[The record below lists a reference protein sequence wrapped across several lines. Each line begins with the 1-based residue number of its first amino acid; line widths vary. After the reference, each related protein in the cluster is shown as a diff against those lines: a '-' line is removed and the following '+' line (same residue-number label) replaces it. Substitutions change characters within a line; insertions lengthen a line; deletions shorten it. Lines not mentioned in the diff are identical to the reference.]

1 MLLTPQVLRPRFHI
15 NLDKTCKFVEQIG
28 DTHNLLT
35 PQVLRPRFHIN
46 LDKTCEFVA
55 QGLMGVLKYDFGI

>member
-1 MLLTPQVLRPRFHI
+1 M
-15 NLDKTCKFVEQIG
+15 
-28 DTHNLLT
+28 LLT